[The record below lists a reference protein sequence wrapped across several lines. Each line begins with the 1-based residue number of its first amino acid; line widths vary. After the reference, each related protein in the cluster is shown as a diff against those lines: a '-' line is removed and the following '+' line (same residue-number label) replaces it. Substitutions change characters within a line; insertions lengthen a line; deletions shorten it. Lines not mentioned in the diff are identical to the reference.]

1 MGNINSINTINT
13 NNIKK
18 LNFQDMQTIIKSK
31 IIIINTLSEKEQECL
46 IQGTINILDE
56 VKILN
61 ECLNNSKDQ
70 NIIIYGKNCNDEKLF
85 SKYKQLIDLGFT
97 NVHIY
102 IGGLF
107 EWLLL
112 QDIYGDENFPTT
124 SKELD
129 LLKYK

>member
-1 MGNINSINTINT
+1 MGNINSINSINT

-18 LNFQDMQTIIKSK
+18 LNFQDMQAIIKSK

-61 ECLNNSKDQ
+61 ECLNNSKDR
-70 NIIIYGKNCNDEKLF
+70 NIVIYGKNCNDEKLF